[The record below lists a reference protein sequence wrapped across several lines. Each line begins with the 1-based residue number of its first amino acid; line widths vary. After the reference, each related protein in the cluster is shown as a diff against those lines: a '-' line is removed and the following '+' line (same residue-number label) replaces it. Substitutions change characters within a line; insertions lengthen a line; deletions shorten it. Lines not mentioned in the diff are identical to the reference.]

1 MKILKI
7 MIVMIVLI
15 LSAGAVCAADDIS
28 DEIISNDGQDTLE
41 ITQDDI
47 YSDSEDS
54 FTNLTEKIENA
65 STTLDLTG
73 DYAFNNATDNNKG
86 ILISR
91 DNFVLNGNGH
101 TIDAKNQSRIF
112 NITANN
118 VTLSNLI
125 LTGGN
130 AEKGGAIYATGLL
143 TLNNVTFTDNYAK
156 TEGGAIGLYSDVS
169 INCDNSRFI
178 DNYAEAGSAIYIKKG
193 ELNLYNAE
201 MSSKIFNKYSLIA
214 ALKNSTLY
222 IENST
227 FANTSSSYSP
237 SLYVR
242 GSKTSIINSKFI
254 NLKANITAGAIGVRL
269 GGEVYIKNCEFIN
282 TTSSKNAGAVYAD
295 IAGDGNGGNV
305 TILDSIFKDTYSDFG
320 GAFLQLGGDLFL
332 NNTEFINGH
341 ATFNGGSV
349 YLSSVNGTI
358 NNCTFDSNGVDDIE
372 GYSTYGGALLLDIGT
387 YNISESK
394 FFNNT
399 ASAGAAIYAYD
410 SSYSISNSTFENNIN
425 PIYSVFDKQTNID
438 ETNIFINDNNI
449 STNNTFYATIIVGEG
464 MQLTLLNNTIN
475 VSTLPSKFD
484 SRDWGWV
491 SPVRY
496 QGWMGS
502 CWTFGMIGA
511 LESALLKATGLR
523 IDLSEN
529 NMQDT
534 MIKYSIY
541 GDLELEEGAMNT
553 VAASYLLSW
562 LGAFTQN
569 LDSYDEM
576 GKISPVIT
584 TTQDIH
590 VQDVIFIANDEIP
603 NGTKLKEAIMKYG
616 SINVN
621 YYGQSQYDEVSL
633 YYNTETY
640 AQYVDVPTKQNHA
653 VSVVGWDDNFPKEK
667 FLTPPPG
674 DGAWI
679 VKNSWDTNWG
689 DNGYLYVS
697 YYDKSFVQ
705 CGPGELNGH
714 ATAVILENTLPYNKN
729 YQYVIPWDGSFLHGA
744 ETVSYMNVFEALEN
758 DLIAAVGTFFEK
770 SGDNYTVEIYV
781 NDELKLTQNGVSPYI
796 GYHTIKLNEYVPI
809 KEGDVFKAVITTK
822 NIPFMKLEYM
832 RTHYTNNISFV
843 SIDGAPW
850 IDSYN
855 EGVIAVLKVY
865 TLPLTIYTQNLVKI
879 YKNESKFEANIGAA
893 NETVTF
899 EINGGT
905 YNRTSDENGTA
916 KMAINLNPGNYTIK
930 TIFNGTTV
938 ENTITILPTLI
949 ADNLVKY
956 FRNASQFY
964 ISLIDGEGN
973 PVAGQNITM
982 NINGVFYNRTTNEN
996 GTAKL
1001 NINLAP
1007 GEYILTAIDP
1017 LTGLQMSYNI
1027 TVLPTLNATDLEMKY
1042 KDGSTFNV
1050 TVLDGQGNPLKD
1062 AAVTFNING
1071 VFYTRYTDSQ
1081 GIAKLNINLMAGQYI
1096 ITSEYDE
1103 MRIANTITIKD

>member
-1 MKILKI
+1 
-7 MIVMIVLI
+7 MIVMLVLI
-15 LSAGAVCAADDIS
+15 LSVGAVCAADDIS
-28 DEIISNDGQDTLE
+28 DEAISDDGQDTLK
-41 ITQDDI
+41 ITQNDI
-47 YSDSEDS
+47 YTTGESS
-54 FTNLTEKIENA
+54 FSNLADEIENA
-65 STTLDLTG
+65 STTLDLTN
-73 DYAFNNATDNNKG
+73 DYTFNNETDNNKG
-86 ILISR
+86 ILITK

-193 ELNLYNAE
+193 ELNLYNTE

-237 SLYVR
+237 ALYVR

-464 MQLTLLNNTIN
+464 MRLTLLNNTIN